1 MTSDGNWPVPG
12 LPYGRRKLTLV
23 GRAHASKVSFLAQ
36 PRTHTA
42 GQLRALATDRSRS
55 LTRRWRAMHSAR
67 IGFSNSL
74 AKVVARA
81 ACADEQILR
90 NEGSTIRRS
99 WQRSATT
106 DIG

>member
-1 MTSDGNWPVPG
+1 
-12 LPYGRRKLTLV
+12 
-23 GRAHASKVSFLAQ
+23 
-36 PRTHTA
+36 
-42 GQLRALATDRSRS
+42 
-55 LTRRWRAMHSAR
+55 MHSAR